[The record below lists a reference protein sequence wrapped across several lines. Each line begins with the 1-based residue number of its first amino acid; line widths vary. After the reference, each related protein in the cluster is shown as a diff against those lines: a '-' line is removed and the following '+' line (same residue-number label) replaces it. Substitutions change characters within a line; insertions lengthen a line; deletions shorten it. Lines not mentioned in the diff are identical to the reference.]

1 MLYFC
6 KVYKIFKIRLFLTS
20 MSKSQHTLSST
31 ISSFVNC
38 IYSKV
43 RYCPYHNSNLFSEKI
58 DKKETQVF
66 YQNHSLALHTVEIF
80 CNLILENH
88 WTWTWKILDYF
99 TGPGLTFLFIGLGL
113 ENYLNYLT
121 GLGLVLWYIGVRL
134 QKYPDSLTWFWLF
147 FGYIRLGI
155 EKYFG

>member
-80 CNLILENH
+80 CNLIFRNH
-88 WTWTWKILDYF
+88 WTWTWNVSDC
-99 TGPGLTFLFIGLGL
+99 
-113 ENYLNYLT
+113 LT
-121 GLGLVLWYIGVRL
+121 GLNLRYIGFGLKKYLNHLNEPGSILWYIEVRLEKYFDYPSGFGLILWYIG
-134 QKYPDSLTWFWLF
+134 
-147 FGYIRLGI
+147 LGP
-155 EKYFG
+155 EKYLD